1 MSRFLRRVLVALLLG
16 VVVYGALV
24 IYSGF
29 AQVSASLRGFDW
41 RMFAAALGLA
51 SLNYGLRFAK
61 WEYYLARLEVR
72 GVPKLE
78 SLLVYLSGFVLT
90 VTPGK
95 VGEVFKS
102 AVLSETHQVPVARTA
117 PIVIAERLTDVLGVI
132 VIILLGSIGFAG
144 GLKWALIGLGLV
156 SVLLVL
162 ILWRAPVT
170 WLIARL
176 EARGGRLAAL
186 APRLREAMDSLRVVA
201 SPGALLLPTALSI
214 VGWGGEG
221 FALWLLLQGFGMDV
235 SVTLSLFFFSV
246 ATLAGAVV
254 PVPGGL
260 GVADTLIQEQL
271 VQLGGVDAGSATAAM
286 LLIRFATLWWAVLVG
301 FLALALLKRRFPHL
315 LRAPL
320 PGER

>member
-1 MSRFLRRVLVALLLG
+1 MNRFLRRVLIALLLG

-24 IYSGF
+24 IYSGL
-29 AQVSASLRGFDW
+29 AQVGASLKRFDW

-61 WEYYLARLEVR
+61 WEYYLARLDVR

-117 PIVIAERLTDVLGVI
+117 PIVVAERLTDVLGVI
-132 VIILLGSIGFAG
+132 VIILLGSVGFAG

-162 ILWRAPVT
+162 ILWRAPVA
-170 WLIARL
+170 WLIAQF
-176 EARGGRLAAL
+176 EARGGRLEAL
-186 APRLREAMDSLRVVA
+186 APRLREAMDSLRIVA

-221 FALWLLLQGFGMDV
+221 FALWLLLQGFGVDV

-246 ATLAGAVV
+246 ATLAGAVI

-301 FLALALLKRRFPHL
+301 FVALALLKRRFPQL
-315 LRAPL
+315 LREPL
-320 PGER
+320 PGEG